1 VADEE
6 AGDVTV
12 SVEVR
17 SPRRKGGPF
26 GGGWT
31 FKAAVMLSR
40 TALRIEFFVVALMVE
55 FERG

>member
-1 VADEE
+1 M
-6 AGDVTV
+6 TV

-31 FKAAVMLSR
+31 FKAGVMVSRAV
-40 TALRIEFFVVALMVE
+40 LRIEFFVVALMVK
-55 FERG
+55 FEHP

>member
-55 FERG
+55 RG